1 MTTESSAVSKE
12 KLVSDLKAVVSDA
25 EELVRASAGQAG
37 ERLAAARERLQA
49 SLADARARLAEA
61 ERALIERTKHA
72 ARATDEYVHDH
83 PWQAVGAAALVGFVI
98 GLLVGRR

>member
-1 MTTESSAVSKE
+1 MTSESVVTRE
-12 KLVSDLKAVVSDA
+12 KLVSDLKVVVADA

-49 SLADARARLAEA
+49 SLAEAKTKLAEA
-61 ERALIERTKHA
+61 ERVLVQKTRDA
-72 ARATDEYVHDH
+72 ARATDAYVHEN
-83 PWQAVGAAALVGFVI
+83 PWQAVGVAALVGFVI